1 MLQKVG
7 SGNLI
12 EGLGNEIIEGRVIS
26 LQYANNTILFM
37 AKDKEYARNLKW
49 ILSCFELMSGMGI
62 NYHKNELVP
71 INIENEEEETKWAKI
86 FGSPMGVFPIK
97 YLDIPLHY
105 SKLSRDDLQPLVDKI
120 IKIID
125 GWRGKLLTRVG
136 KIVLIKTCLAS
147 IFVYLHFL
155 FPKWAFDLINSH
167 MTNCFWDDYEGHR
180 KLHLAN

>member
-1 MLQKVG
+1 
-7 SGNLI
+7 
-12 EGLGNEIIEGRVIS
+12 
-26 LQYANNTILFM
+26 
-37 AKDKEYARNLKW
+37 
-49 ILSCFELMSGMGI
+49 
-62 NYHKNELVP
+62 
-71 INIENEEEETKWAKI
+71 
-86 FGSPMGVFPIK
+86 
-97 YLDIPLHY
+97 
-105 SKLSRDDLQPLVDKI
+105 LSRDDLQPLVDKI